1 MALKRRRRRRRRK
14 IHGKKNALQYT
25 LRDIYTREC
34 FRLKVQ
40 YYYYSRGGE
49 EKEDARCFDARRNA
63 KRGGGDGR
71 RRALETKR
79 FIKVS
84 FFRRRRSRRR
94 RSKRRRARRID
105 ANGASCWRK
114 KSPRKN
120 TEKTRRINRR
130 TWKRKRRVCEKMPS
144 PQRMPPKPLENESK
158 DTDVKELESWK
169 IERKNCEKK
178 RRI

>member
-1 MALKRRRRRRRRK
+1 MALEEEEEKYTGKRTLSK
-14 IHGKKNALQYT
+14 IT
-25 LRDIYTREC
+25 LRDIHTSVSVSFDTTTRE
-34 FRLKVQ
+34 K
-40 YYYYSRGGE
+40 
-49 EKEDARCFDARRNA
+49 KKKKTCFDARRNA
-63 KRGGGDGR
+63 KRGGGDGSAP
-71 RRALETKR
+71 RALETTQR
-79 FIKVS
+79 FKIKVS
-84 FFRRRRSRRR
+84 FFRRRRRRRRR
-94 RSKRRRARRID
+94 RSTRRRRAQKRID
-105 ANGASCWRK
+105 ANGGASCWRK

-144 PQRMPPKPLENESK
+144 PQKMPPKPLENESK

>member
-1 MALKRRRRRRRRK
+1 M
-14 IHGKKNALQYT
+14 
-25 LRDIYTREC
+25 
-34 FRLKVQ
+34 
-40 YYYYSRGGE
+40 
-49 EKEDARCFDARRNA
+49 
-63 KRGGGDGR
+63 
-71 RRALETKR
+71 RALETKR
-79 FIKVS
+79 WFIKVS
-84 FFRRRRSRRR
+84 FFRRRTLWTT
-94 RSKRRRARRID
+94 KELWID
-105 ANGASCWRK
+105 GANGATSCWRK